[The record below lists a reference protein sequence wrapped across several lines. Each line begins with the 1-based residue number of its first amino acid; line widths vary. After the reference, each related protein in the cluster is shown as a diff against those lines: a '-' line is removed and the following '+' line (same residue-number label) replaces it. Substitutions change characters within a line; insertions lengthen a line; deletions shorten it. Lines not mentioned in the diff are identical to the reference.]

1 MPINERDVRDI
12 RMRSRIFLS
21 QRMSVT
27 RKITI
32 CASILLCIL
41 RQAFSTGSYKNPVT
55 RCLFVDETFLFL
67 QSMFQPYLCTV
78 IESASVFFWWFVAY
92 IFYIMAFFLGICI
105 YKMFQHFF
113 CYFFV
118 IYSWIIFIRFFSK
131 RCDSLP
137 SILCINIIKLYIN
150 IFTNYMSRPIPKP
163 ASCVKFN
170 FLQNEKNV
178 YFRLCTILYDV
189 NTLK

>member
-41 RQAFSTGSYKNPVT
+41 RQAFSTGSCKNPVT

-78 IESASVFFWWFVAY
+78 IESASVFFWWLIYF
-92 IFYIMAFFLGICI
+92 ISWRFFLVFVYIRCFSI
-105 YKMFQHFF
+105 S
-113 CYFFV
+113 FV
-118 IYSWIIFIRFFSK
+118 ILSLFIGGSFSFASFK
-131 RCDSLP
+131 SVV
-137 SILCINIIKLYIN
+137 IL
-150 IFTNYMSRPIPKP
+150 SRAFC
-163 ASCVKFN
+163 AS
-170 FLQNEKNV
+170 
-178 YFRLCTILYDV
+178 T
-189 NTLK
+189 